1 MVTYAAFLRGI
12 NSGLNP
18 TIKMDVLR
26 KAFEGIG
33 FRNVKTVIASGNVLF
48 DTESTN
54 EKNLE
59 QIIEKALPKAIGFES
74 ATIVYKVDDLQRLTD
89 LNPFK
94 DTEVTPQTKPY
105 VTFLKELPKNNPKIS
120 GKGFKILGT
129 IGRAV
134 FSVVD
139 LSCAKTP
146 DLMKVLDKEF
156 GKNNTT
162 RGWKTIERILLSST

>member
-1 MVTYAAFLRGI
+1 MVTFVAFLRGI

-26 KAFEGIG
+26 NAFEVMG

-48 DTESTN
+48 DADSTN
-54 EKNLE
+54 EKNIE
-59 QIIEKALPKAIGFES
+59 KIIEKALPQAIGFES
-74 ATIVYKVDDLQRLTD
+74 ATIVYKVDDLQRLAD

-94 DTEVTPQTKPY
+94 DIEATPQTKPY
-105 VTFLKELPKNNPKIS
+105 VTFLKEPPKNNPKIS

-129 IGRAV
+129 SGRAV
-134 FSVVD
+134 FSMVD
-139 LSCAKTP
+139 LSGAKTP
-146 DLMKVLDKEF
+146 DLMKVLEKEF

-162 RGWKTIERILLSST
+162 RGWKTIERILISST